1 MAYDLQRE
9 AMKGLIKKTAI
20 DPKEI
25 DYVCTATVIQEVLTS
40 NVAREASLTAGIPN
54 STPSHTVTLACI
66 GSNIATATGVDKIKT
81 GQSQVFLA
89 GGVELM
95 SDLPIRFSRPIRK
108 RLIKSVKMKTPG
120 QYLSLLGGL
129 TAADLAPATP
139 GVAEFATGEVMGHSA
154 DRLCALFGVSRLDQD
169 TFCQRSH
176 QNAFDAQKAGLFDEE
191 MIRVKHSSKDHFV
204 TADNGIRPSSP
215 EQLAKLKP
223 AFIKPHGTVTAA
235 NSSFLTDG
243 ASASLIMEE
252 QKCFDLGMTPR
263 SYLKDYVFVAND
275 PVDQLLLGPSYATAK
290 LLKKHGLTIA
300 DIGVWEIHEAFAG
313 QVLANL
319 EAMDNDAWCK
329 KWLGHD
335 KIGRIPM
342 EQLNT
347 RGGSLSV
354 GHPFGATGTRL
365 LTWASDRLKH
375 EDKRFAVVTACA
387 AGGQGTAM
395 LLERHASY

>member
-1 MAYDLQRE
+1 
-9 AMKGLIKKTAI
+9 MKGLIKKTAI

-191 MIRVKHSSKDHFV
+191 MIRVKHSSKV
-204 TADNGIRPSSP
+204 SLP
-215 EQLAKLKP
+215 L
-223 AFIKPHGTVTAA
+223 
-235 NSSFLTDG
+235 
-243 ASASLIMEE
+243 SLI
-252 QKCFDLGMTPR
+252 
-263 SYLKDYVFVAND
+263 
-275 PVDQLLLGPSYATAK
+275 PV
-290 LLKKHGLTIA
+290 
-300 DIGVWEIHEAFAG
+300 
-313 QVLANL
+313 
-319 EAMDNDAWCK
+319 
-329 KWLGHD
+329 
-335 KIGRIPM
+335 
-342 EQLNT
+342 
-347 RGGSLSV
+347 
-354 GHPFGATGTRL
+354 
-365 LTWASDRLKH
+365 
-375 EDKRFAVVTACA
+375 
-387 AGGQGTAM
+387 
-395 LLERHASY
+395 